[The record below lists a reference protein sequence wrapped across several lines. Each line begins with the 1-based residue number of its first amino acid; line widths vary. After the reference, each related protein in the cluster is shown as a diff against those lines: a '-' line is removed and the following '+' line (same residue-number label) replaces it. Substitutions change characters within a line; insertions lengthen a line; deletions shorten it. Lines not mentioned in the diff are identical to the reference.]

1 MASSLETYC
10 TTRGILTSQTSNITI
25 ATVPIGS
32 AHPVPTITVDVQRL
46 VQVTNVVG
54 HQLSVARG
62 RVVVRGNIGER
73 WRCTDA
79 GHLAG
84 EQTVRGVLGAH
95 QDTGVRATDGLPEGE
110 GEQRSRPR
118 YFHQVSWFTRLGLG
132 VRPIRISDSGTHIGI
147 QNGGVK
153 GNSEVVAWGRPP
165 SSIVVVPIC
174 QCHAVPT
181 EQQQKK
187 SWLEPG
193 HQPEDNKFS
202 VQHMQHYSPVHHKTT
217 WTNDMCKQTLPAK
230 ANEKNQTLLKH
241 QS

>member
-1 MASSLETYC
+1 MVQVHVPDLLHRVVVQKGAAGGTADLDEVGTLKTMKRKGVASSLETYC

-174 QCHAVPT
+174 RSGPDRRGA
-181 EQQQKK
+181 
-187 SWLEPG
+187 
-193 HQPEDNKFS
+193 
-202 VQHMQHYSPVHHKTT
+202 TT
-217 WTNDMCKQTLPAK
+217 T
-230 ANEKNQTLLKH
+230 KNIG
-241 QS
+241 